1 MGKTIHEK
9 YMDAMA
15 YMDKT
20 MKADNAAGHTWKYC
34 NVTGHKAKDFESARK
49 QGKYLL
55 NCVDGVQWACRI
67 AGIPSS
73 ALAWYG
79 SRGIAWCGTN
89 AQANAKKYFQI
100 IKVGNKTV
108 RQCLTEG
115 LLCEGDI
122 LTYVSLSHTNAYYK
136 DGKSWDSG
144 HAFCTRSSGEH
155 VPFTKWIGSLRYP
168 TLKVS
173 YILRIK
179 DRKHYRV
186 QAGAY
191 KSESM
196 AKEKQKLLST
206 KFKINSTIKIEDGMY
221 KIQLGYFDGK
231 ENAEKYRKKM
241 LTKTKMKDNEI
252 IVKEL

>member
-1 MGKTIHEK
+1 MAKTLHEK

-20 MKADNAAGHTWKYC
+20 LRTDNAAGHQWKYC
-34 NVTGHKAKDFESARK
+34 NVTSHKAKDFESARR

-55 NCVDGVQWACRI
+55 NCVDGVQWAAKI
-67 AGIPSS
+67 AGIPGS

-79 SRGIAWCGTN
+79 SRGIAWCGQN

-108 RQCLTEG
+108 KQCLDQG

-144 HAFCTRSSGEH
+144 HAYCKGSGEH
-155 VPFTKWIGSLRYP
+155 APFTKWIGSLRYS
-168 TLKVS
+168 TSKVAF
-173 YILRIK
+173 ILRIK

-191 KSESM
+191 NDEKM
-196 AKEKQKLLST
+196 AKDKQKLLQD
-206 KFKINSTIKIEDGMY
+206 KFKIGSTIKKEDGMF
-221 KIQLGYFDGK
+221 KIQLGYYDGR
-231 ENAEKYRKKM
+231 ENAEKYRKTVLK
-241 LTKTKMKDNEI
+241 KTKWKDNEV
-252 IVKEL
+252 IVKEI